1 MSTSKKT
8 LEALCEL
15 INKATGSP
23 LTPYTRT
30 ESGLTANIGNFHL
43 SLAYGG
49 VCVHR
54 MHNDG
59 GGITEPIWSGHISKA
74 KAETKMRAYLAG
86 LQMPKKETANARLIA
101 AAPDLLAVAKALVE
115 FADGNNRL
123 NLTGKL
129 AESVGLARAALAKA
143 EGVQ

>member
-1 MSTSKKT
+1 MSTSIKT
-8 LEALCEL
+8 LEAVCEF
-15 INKATGSP
+15 INKAMGSP

-54 MHNDG
+54 MDNDG

-74 KAETKMRAYLAG
+74 KAENKMRAYLRG
-86 LQMPKKETANARLIA
+86 LEM
-101 AAPDLLAVAKALVE
+101 
-115 FADGNNRL
+115 
-123 NLTGKL
+123 
-129 AESVGLARAALAKA
+129 AKA
-143 EGVQ
+143 EREA